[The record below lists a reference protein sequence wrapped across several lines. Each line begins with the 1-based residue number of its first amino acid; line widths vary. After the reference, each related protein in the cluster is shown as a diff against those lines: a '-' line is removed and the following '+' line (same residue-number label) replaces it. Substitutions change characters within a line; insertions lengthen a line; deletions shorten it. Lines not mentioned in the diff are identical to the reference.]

1 MKNYN
6 INFNTLQIEGGTTR
20 GGDISLITSNK
31 GGGRLHLYHLQP
43 LLNKEMKT
51 LIREESKKQGGGE
64 ELTHLYGTLYFT
76 ENDDIIFL
84 ISDKKQKHSKSLQY
98 ELKKTLYYPLR
109 KKELE
114 RLDTILTTIKNPRW
128 ERTGKNN
135 YFILTGETETET
147 EKA

>member
-6 INFNTLQIEGGTTR
+6 INFNKLTIEGGTTR

-31 GGGRLHLYHLQP
+31 GGGRLHLFHLQP
-43 LLNKEMKT
+43 LLNKEMKN
-51 LIREESKKQGGGE
+51 LIKEESKKQGGGE

-76 ENDDIIFL
+76 EENYIIFN
-84 ISDKKQKHSKSLQY
+84 ISEKKQKHSKSLQY
-98 ELKKTLYYPLR
+98 ELKKTIYYPLR

-114 RLDTILTTIKNPRW
+114 RLDSILSTLKNPRW
-128 ERTGKNN
+128 ERTEKQN
-135 YFILTGETETET
+135 YFILTGEKTEET

>member
-6 INFNTLQIEGGTTR
+6 INFNKLTIEGGTTR

-31 GGGRLHLYHLQP
+31 GGGRLHLFYLQP
-43 LLNKEMKT
+43 LLNKEMKN
-51 LIREESKKQGGGE
+51 LIKEESKKQGGGE

-76 ENDDIIFL
+76 EENYIIFY

-114 RLDTILTTIKNPRW
+114 RLDSILSTLKSPRW
-128 ERTGKNN
+128 ERTDKNN
-135 YFILTGETETET
+135 YFILTGEKEEL

>member
-1 MKNYN
+1 MTTYN
-6 INFNTLQIEGGTTR
+6 INFNKLQTEGGTTR

-43 LLNKEMKT
+43 LLNKEMRG
-51 LIREESKKQGGGE
+51 LISEESKKQGGGE
-64 ELTHLYGTLYFT
+64 TLTHLYGTLYFT
-76 ENDDIIFL
+76 EENYIIFY
-84 ISDKKQKHSKSLQY
+84 ISEKKQKHSKSLQY

-114 RLDTILTTIKNPRW
+114 RLDTILTSIKNPRW
-128 ERTGKNN
+128 ERTDKNN
-135 YFILTGETETET
+135 YFILTGEKEEL

>member
-1 MKNYN
+1 MTTYN
-6 INFNTLQIEGGTTR
+6 INFNKLTIEGGTTR

-43 LLNKEMKT
+43 LLNKEMRT
-51 LIREESKKQGGGE
+51 LITSESKKQGTGE

-76 ENDDIIFL
+76 EENYIIFN
-84 ISDKKQKHSKSLQY
+84 ITDKKQKHSKSLQY
-98 ELKKTLYYPLR
+98 ELKKTIYYPLR

-114 RLDTILTTIKNPRW
+114 RLTTTLTTLNNPKW
-128 ERTGKNN
+128 EKTDKNN
-135 YFILTGETETET
+135 YFILTGEKEES